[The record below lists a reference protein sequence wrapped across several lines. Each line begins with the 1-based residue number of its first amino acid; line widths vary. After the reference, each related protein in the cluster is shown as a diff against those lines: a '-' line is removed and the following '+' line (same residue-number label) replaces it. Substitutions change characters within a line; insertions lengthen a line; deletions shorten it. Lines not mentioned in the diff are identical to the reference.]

1 MSDVKKLLEAQQSDF
16 ISLHDLLVKMQQ
28 QGGGCTLKEAAT
40 VLYRLL
46 YQNRESNGYDNPCW
60 YQSDIRGVVN
70 VTFEGMNQ
78 IDLVKQIATTGT
90 FEVDNEPPF

>member
-28 QGGGCTLKEAAT
+28 QGSGCTLQEAAT

-46 YQNRESNGYDNPCW
+46 YASSGNSGFDTPDW
-60 YQSDIRGVVN
+60 YLCDTRGVVN

-78 IDLVKQIATTGT
+78 IDLVKQIAITGQ
-90 FEVDNEPPF
+90 FEIDDELPF

>member
-46 YQNRESNGYDNPCW
+46 YANSGNSGFDAPCW

-78 IDLVKQIATTGT
+78 IDLVKQIAITGQ
-90 FEVDNEPPF
+90 FEIDDELPF

>member
-1 MSDVKKLLEAQQSDF
+1 
-16 ISLHDLLVKMQQ
+16 MQQ

-40 VLYRLL
+40 VLYRLM
-46 YQNRESNGYDNPCW
+46 YANNGEDAPCW